1 MGIDDMTGTELNQK
15 EAIIARKM
23 RAGDAT
29 TAEIT
34 EYNMISRRMGA
45 VNVSIDRQ
53 RAQIAGQN
61 GFSVATKKARRQ
73 RRKIKK
79 RR

>member
-1 MGIDDMTGTELNQK
+1 MGLDDMTGTELNQT

-29 TAEIT
+29 TEEIRD
-34 EYNMISRRMGA
+34 YNMISRRMGA

-53 RAQIAGQN
+53 RATIAGQN
-61 GFSVATKKARRQ
+61 GFSVATKKARRK